1 MGQPNE
7 KEDPIQLLEK
17 INSLEEK
24 IRTEN
29 IASDKSFKL
38 VKKIIDEYQNY
49 KLKVDNLPKTK
60 FGLPPMKK
68 KPEVNANANSNG
80 EKFDKNKIEEIN
92 RTFERINKW
101 VKMAKTPYYHNFHYI
116 FQKIKGGNKEEKSK
130 TKRKKMSYVG
140 SMKNLN
146 DNYVNNYRARKQTDA
161 ARGPPINNEN
171 GDIVIKTKKLK
182 KNNSFDN
189 TSVMSNDN
197 SSNKNNNNLFTDLAD
212 YTDNKI
218 EEKIILFYLNNK
230 SKFLERVLKGPPD
243 SFRWISWCIINEI
256 PLERDIN
263 IYKNYITKD
272 LEKDN
277 KDAIIRDIE
286 RTFSDKNINNKELR
300 EKETSLYNILKA
312 FWNLD
317 KEVGYCQGMNLIVG
331 FLLLVSEG
339 NELDVFYL
347 LISNFS
353 STYKERKKYNY
364 SFRGLFSEE
373 FPLLYFLN
381 FIFDILLEENIP
393 EVKKH
398 LDEMGITYD
407 LWIGQWFQTLFTIVL
422 PMNWCKRVWDCIYSD
437 SIYFLVKFGIAF
449 TRLIKDDILKNTE
462 EIDIINFFKDLQKFS
477 LCPEN
482 KFLEE
487 KSDINSLILKANKIK
502 LDPEEYI
509 KQYKKKEENFDTFNL
524 KMEKNEKI
532 SYLLERGN
540 KDIVDH
546 KARHRKTVLFR
557 SIQEENVD
565 SDDVIIVNPSQK
577 IQPKIDKI
585 ENSIK
590 NNEKNITYDAKNKKI
605 KITIKKSTNI
615 MESVKIFERKNGLTT
630 EHLKSMEKKDKV
642 KKVELSE
649 GRNKINVDNNNNKNN
664 SIEDKSNISNTP
676 YKHEQVKIPKIN
688 SNTAQKEVNFNN
700 IEKCQK
706 FVNKK
711 SNNEIN
717 YPQTESKNEQQKMN
731 VINMDNFN
739 KINLNQNLFENINK
753 EQNKET
759 NFNPSQKQEIGS
771 INNFNNK
778 NIANNNIN
786 NNININDNANQI
798 LNNKNNNQLI
808 NNINPVDYTK
818 INNININN
826 NLNGNK
832 NNININNNVNNLN
845 NINDN
850 NFNNYINYN
859 CNINVGNN
867 LNNLNNIIP
876 NANYNYY
883 NNINYNINNNNAYS
897 GKSFINYDYKVDN
910 NNNNNTSSLN
920 YQNLNN
926 INYNMNNNS
935 IDSGNIYNNNI
946 NKYYN
951 VNLTT
956 NNQLTNTGISYNYVP
971 SQQPPQ
977 ACKVIKITPP
987 NNYINQNFNI

>member
-17 INSLEEK
+17 INLLEEK

-49 KLKVDNLPKTK
+49 KLKVDNLPKQK
-60 FGLPPMKK
+60 FGLPQMKK
-68 KPEVNANANSNG
+68 KPEVNANANQNG
-80 EKFDKNKIEEIN
+80 EKYDKNKVEEIN
-92 RTFERINKW
+92 RKFERINKW

-130 TKRKKMSYVG
+130 TKKKKMSYVG

-146 DNYVNNYRARKQTDA
+146 DNFVNVNNCRARKKTDA
-161 ARGPPINNEN
+161 ARGPPLNNLNNEN
-171 GDIVIKTKKLK
+171 GDIVIKAKKLK

-189 TSVMSNDN
+189 SSVMSNDN
-197 SSNKNNNNLFTDLAD
+197 TSNKNNSNLFTDLAD

-218 EEKIILFYLNNK
+218 EEKIILFYINNK
-230 SKFLERVLKGPPD
+230 SKFLERVSKGPPD

-286 RTFSDKNINNKELR
+286 RTFSDKNINYKELR
-300 EKETSLYNILKA
+300 EKETSLYNILKG

-339 NELDVFYL
+339 NELDTFYL

-398 LDEMGITYD
+398 LDDMGITYD

-449 TRLIKDDILKNTE
+449 TRLIKDEILKNNE

-487 KSDINSLILKANKIK
+487 KSDINSLILKAYKIK

-509 KQYKKKEENFDTFNL
+509 KLYKKKEENFDTFNL

-532 SYLLERGN
+532 SYFLESGN
-540 KDIVDH
+540 KEIVDH

-557 SIQEENVD
+557 SIQEENAD
-565 SDDVIIVNPSQK
+565 SDDVIIVNPSPN
-577 IQPKIDKI
+577 IQPKINLI

-590 NNEKNITYDAKNKKI
+590 NNEKNITYDAKSKKI

-615 MESVKIFERKNGLTT
+615 MESVKIFERKNGLTS
-630 EHLKSMEKKDKV
+630 EHLKSIEKTDKV
-642 KKVELSE
+642 KKVELFD
-649 GRNKINVDNNNNKNN
+649 GKNKINVDNNNNN
-664 SIEDKSNISNTP
+664 IEDKSNISNTP

-688 SNTAQKEVNFNN
+688 SNTAQKEANLNN
-700 IEKCQK
+700 IEKYKK

-711 SNNEIN
+711 SNNQFN
-717 YPQTESKNEQQKMN
+717 YPQTESKNDQQKIN
-731 VINMDNFN
+731 EINMGNIN
-739 KINLNQNLFENINK
+739 KINLNQNLFGNINK

-771 INNFNNK
+771 INNYNNK
-778 NIANNNIN
+778 NINS
-786 NNININDNANQI
+786 
-798 LNNKNNNQLI
+798 NNNQLI
-808 NNINPVDYTK
+808 NNTNPVDYTK

-826 NLNGNK
+826 NLNGN
-832 NNININNNVNNLN
+832 NDNININNNMNNLN

-850 NFNNYINYN
+850 NFNNYVNYN
-859 CNINVGNN
+859 YNINVD
-867 LNNLNNIIP
+867 NNLNNINNNIQ
-876 NANYNYY
+876 NKNNNYY
-883 NNINYNINNNNAYS
+883 NNINYNININNAYP
-897 GKSFINYDYKVDN
+897 GKSIINYDYKVN
-910 NNNNNTSSLN
+910 NNNNNISGLN

-926 INYNMNNNS
+926 INYNMNNS
-935 IDSGNIYNNNI
+935 IDSGNNYNNNI

-951 VNLTT
+951 VDLTS
-956 NNQLTNTGISYNYVP
+956 NNQLTNTGISYNYGL
-971 SQQPPQ
+971 SQKPPQ
-977 ACKVIKITPP
+977 ACKVIKITQP
-987 NNYINQNFNI
+987 NDYINQNFNI